1 MAWGEASRITALPE
15 TSASQMLHSLTGEG
29 LLAWGRAKRP
39 ACVSPRALETLL
51 SRLYPDIGW
60 AESS

>member
-39 ACVSPRALETLL
+39 ACVSPRARWRRCFPGFT
-51 SRLYPDIGW
+51 W
-60 AESS
+60 T